1 MNLFVLTLSGP
12 LESSIGLPPA
22 WGLIVGLLLVGI
34 NGFFVAAE
42 FALVKL
48 RPTQI
53 DDQTAKTLRG
63 RIAREM
69 VQNLDSYLSASQL
82 GITLASLALGWVGEP
97 AFAWIIEPIVGS
109 VPGFSPAALHSISI
123 TCAFL
128 VITTLH
134 IVIGEQAPKIVAI
147 RNPKPTSL
155 LVAIPMYVF
164 YKASYPA
171 IWLLD
176 RASTGLL
183 RAFGVKP
190 VPEHERAHD
199 AKELRRLLASARGTV
214 ISSQKREMLD
224 NVFAFAERSA
234 RQIMIPRADVVYLSL
249 SQTLEENLRTARAS
263 GHTRFPLC
271 RDELDSVIGLVH
283 IKDLFQATVP
293 PTNLDHVR
301 REISLVP
308 ETLPLDRLL
317 RKMRQG
323 QVHMAAVLDEYG
335 GVSGIVTLENVIE
348 EIVGEIQDEFD
359 AEEPELVKIGPATY
373 VVSGSMLVADLE
385 IALNLEF
392 SERDED
398 TIAGIVLSELGRKP
412 EVGDKVNLAGSDIEV
427 SEVEGNRIKQLQVAL
442 LDSDSGS
449 EPSSIP

>member
-1 MNLFVLTLSGP
+1 MSLFVLALSGP

-22 WGLIVGLLLVGI
+22 WGLVVGLVLVGI

-42 FALVKL
+42 FALVKV

-53 DDQTAKTLRG
+53 DDETAKTLRG
-63 RIAREM
+63 RLAREM

-82 GITLASLALGWVGEP
+82 GITLASLGLGWVGEP
-97 AFAWIIEPIVGS
+97 AFAWVLEPLVS
-109 VPGFSPAALHSISI
+109 RVPGFSPEALHSISV
-123 TCAFL
+123 TFAFL
-128 VITTLH
+128 VITVLH
-134 IVIGEQAPKIVAI
+134 IVIGELAPKSIAI

-155 LVAIPMYVF
+155 LVAVPMYLF

-176 RASTGLL
+176 HASNGLL
-183 RAFGVKP
+183 RVIGVRP
-190 VPEHERAHD
+190 VAEHERGHD
-199 AKELRRLLASARGTV
+199 AKELRRLLASAQSTV
-214 ISSQKREMLD
+214 ISSQKQEMLD
-224 NVFAFAERSA
+224 NVFEFAERTA

-249 SQTLEENLRTARAS
+249 SQSVEENLQTARAS

-283 IKDLFQATVP
+283 IKDLFQSTVQ
-293 PTNLDHVR
+293 PTSLDHVR

-317 RKMRQG
+317 RKMRKSR
-323 QVHMAAVLDEYG
+323 VHMAAVLDEFG

-359 AEEPELVKIGPATY
+359 SEEPELVQLGPGIYA
-373 VVSGSMLVADLE
+373 VSGSMLVDDLE

-392 SERDED
+392 SERNED
-398 TIAGIVLSELGRKP
+398 TIAGVALSELGRKP
-412 EVGDKVNLAGSDIEV
+412 EVGDQVGLAGLSIEV
-427 SEVEGNRIKQLQVAL
+427 SEVEGNRIKRLRVTLVDA
-442 LDSDSGS
+442 DPES
-449 EPSSIP
+449 ESSSRD

>member
-1 MNLFVLTLSGP
+1 MNLPVLTLSGP
-12 LESSIGLPPA
+12 IDASSVLPPP
-22 WGLIVGLLLVGI
+22 WGLLLGLLLVGI

-42 FALVKL
+42 FALVKV

-53 DDQTAKTLRG
+53 DDETTKTLRG
-63 RIAREM
+63 RLAREM

-97 AFAWIIEPIVGS
+97 AFSWIIEPIVS
-109 VPGFSPAALHSISI
+109 SIPGFSPDALHSV
-123 TCAFL
+123 TVTFAFL
-128 VITTLH
+128 VITILH
-134 IVIGEQAPKIVAI
+134 IVVGELAPKSIAI
-147 RNPKPTSL
+147 RQPKPTSL
-155 LVAIPMYVF
+155 LIAVPMYVF

-176 RASTGLL
+176 RASNGLL
-183 RAFGVKP
+183 RLIGVRP
-190 VPEHERAHD
+190 VAEHERGHD

-224 NVFAFAERSA
+224 NVFEFSERSA

-249 SQTLEENLRTARAS
+249 SQSLEDNLRLARTS

-271 RDELDSVIGLVH
+271 RDELDSVVGLVH
-283 IKDLFQATVP
+283 IKDIFRSTVQL
-293 PTNLDHVR
+293 TSLEQVQ

-317 RKMRQG
+317 RKMRTG
-323 QVHMAAVLDEYG
+323 KIHMAAVLDEYG

-359 AEEPELVKIGPATY
+359 AEEPELVQLDAATY
-373 VVSGSMLVADLE
+373 SVSGSMLVADLE
-385 IALNLEF
+385 SKLNLEF

-398 TIAGIVLSELGRKP
+398 TIAGVALSELGRKP
-412 EVGDKVNLAGSDIEV
+412 EVGDTVQVADLELEV
-427 SEVEGNRIKQLQVAL
+427 SEVKGNRIKRLRIART
-442 LDSDSGS
+442 GS
-449 EPSSIP
+449 